1 MDELDLFHYE
11 RQATAKGFQHI
22 VGVDEVG
29 RGPYA
34 GPVVAAAV
42 YLPPGIEQEI
52 PGLNDS
58 KKLTAKRRELLNKQL
73 HQHPKVEISIQELSH
88 EVVDEIN
95 ILQAT
100 YRAMRLAVQA
110 LMPQADYILVDGK
123 PVPNL
128 PLPNLNIIK
137 GDSKSASIA
146 AASIVAKVY
155 RDNLMQK
162 FDQQYPGYDFANNMG
177 YGTKS
182 HRDALAKIGP
192 CPIHRR
198 SFKPI
203 AQLLGLPPYDQTQ
216 PELFQ

>member
-1 MDELDLFHYE
+1 MEKIDLFHYE
-11 RQATAKGFQHI
+11 HEATAKGYQHI

-42 YLPPGIEQEI
+42 YLPPNIENEI

-58 KKLTAKRRELLNKQL
+58 KKLTAKRREILAELLHN
-73 HQHPKVEISIQELSH
+73 HPKVEISIQELSH
-88 EVVDEIN
+88 EIVDEIN

-100 YRAMRLAVQA
+100 YRAMRLAVKS
-110 LMPQADYILVDGK
+110 LMPKADYILVDGN
-123 PVPNL
+123 PVPDL
-128 PLPNLNIIK
+128 PLPNLNIVK

-155 RDNLMQK
+155 RDKLMAEADLK
-162 FDQQYPGYDFANNMG
+162 YPGYDFSKNMG

-182 HRDALAKIGP
+182 HRDGLDKIGP
-192 CPIHRR
+192 CPIHRK

-203 AQLLGLPPYDQTQ
+203 AKLLGLPPYNQTQ
-216 PELFQ
+216 PELF

>member
-1 MDELDLFHYE
+1 MNDLDLFHYE
-11 RQATAKGFQHI
+11 HEATAKGYQHI

-42 YLPPGIEQEI
+42 YLPPGIEKEI

-58 KKLTAKRRELLNKQL
+58 KKLTAKRRELLNEQL
-73 HQHPKVEISIQELSH
+73 QKHPGVEISIQELSH

-100 YRAMRLAVQA
+100 YRAMRLAVKE
-110 LMPQADYILVDGK
+110 LMPKADYILVDGN
-123 PVPNL
+123 PVPDL

-155 RDNLMQK
+155 RDHLMK
-162 FDQQYPGYDFANNMG
+162 EMDRKYPGYDFANNMG

-182 HRDALAKIGP
+182 HRAGLDKIGP
-192 CPIHRR
+192 CPIHRK

-203 AQLLGLPPYDQTQ
+203 AKLLGLPPYDSIQ
-216 PELFQ
+216 PELF